1 MHDYE
6 NELMIDIEKY
16 FNPADDVIDQYIL
29 EEITGSNIV
38 IETEEK
44 NEQSNIANDYS
55 YNLNISNI
63 PLVMDERQLNSDQYV
78 EEPEHT
84 EDAVV
89 SSRIKKSEIQKLSS
103 LQLIRL
109 SLANNNDD
117 SILTSF
123 DPPQ

>member
-1 MHDYE
+1 
-6 NELMIDIEKY
+6 
-16 FNPADDVIDQYIL
+16 
-29 EEITGSNIV
+29 
-38 IETEEK
+38 
-44 NEQSNIANDYS
+44 
-55 YNLNISNI
+55 
-63 PLVMDERQLNSDQYV
+63 MDERQLNSDQYV

>member
-1 MHDYE
+1 
-6 NELMIDIEKY
+6 MIDIEKY

-29 EEITGSNIV
+29 EEITGSDIV